1 MTRTGFVHRA
11 LCYGS
16 DDEFLDGTLTFALD
30 GLAAGETVLAVVATR
45 NIDLLGRALG
55 RRRDEVEFVDAD
67 DWYGSPSRTLGRYN
81 AYCADHD
88 TDGAG
93 RPSRIR
99 IIGEPVWPG
108 RTEFETRE
116 WMRYESLLN
125 VAFAGTGHRILCPY
139 DTRALP
145 PGVVRSATRT
155 HPELAL
161 AAGDSAA
168 SGHYAD
174 PADFYAECDAARPYG
189 LPAGRD
195 DIPFGR
201 GRSALVRRALRSYA
215 LDLGVSEHRLD
226 DMVAAVHEVVVN
238 SVRHGGGRGVL
249 RLRNDF
255 EYVICEVSDVGTGA
269 STVPPLFPGHLPPD
283 RRAVN
288 GHGMWVV
295 RQLSDLLTETLD
307 PAGSV
312 VRLYFKRGAR
322 GPTRAAC
329 PPPAV

>member
-1 MTRTGFVHRA
+1 MTRTGFVHQA
-11 LCYGS
+11 LCYAS
-16 DDEFLDGTLTFALD
+16 DEEFLDGALLFALD
-30 GLAAGETVLAVVATR
+30 GLDADDSVLAVLAPR
-45 NIDLLGRALG
+45 NIGLLGRALG
-55 RRRDEVEFVDAD
+55 HRCDDVEFGDAA
-67 DWYGSPSRTLGRYN
+67 DWYGCPSRTLGRYS

-93 RPSRIR
+93 RPSRVR
-99 IIGEPVWPG
+99 IIGEPGWPD

-145 PGVVRSATRT
+145 PEVARSVPRT

-161 AAGDSAA
+161 SAGESTA

-174 PADFYAECDAARPYG
+174 PADFYAECDAARPSG
-189 LPAGRD
+189 LPDGRD

-201 GRSALVRRALRSYA
+201 GRSAHVRRALHRYA
-215 LDLGVSEHRLD
+215 LDLGMSEQRLH
-226 DMVAAVHEVVVN
+226 DMVAAVHEVVAN

-249 RLRNDF
+249 RLRTDF
-255 EYVICEVSDVGTGA
+255 EYVICEVADVGTRA
-269 STVPPLFPGHLPPD
+269 STAPPQFPGHLPPD
-283 RRAVN
+283 RRAVS

-312 VRLYFKRGAR
+312 VRLYFKRS
-322 GPTRAAC
+322 AA
-329 PPPAV
+329 V